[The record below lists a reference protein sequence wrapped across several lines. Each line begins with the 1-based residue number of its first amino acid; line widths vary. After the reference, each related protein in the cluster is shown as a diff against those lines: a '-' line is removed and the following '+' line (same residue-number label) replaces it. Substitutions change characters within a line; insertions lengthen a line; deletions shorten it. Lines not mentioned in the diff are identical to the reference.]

1 MRRTPSRIG
10 LSLAAKVAVA
20 WVGMTYAAAERGTPF
35 CPSKLRFAS
44 REDVVRQG
52 AWSYM
57 LNKEPVMG
65 FFPMRSKRVTPKNGI
80 EAHAAGLGSGK
91 PSKLRGRRA
100 S

>member
-1 MRRTPSRIG
+1 MGETAWRLGI
-10 LSLAAKVAVA
+10 SLVVAVAVA
-20 WVGMTYAAAERGTPF
+20 WSGMTYTVAERGTPF
-35 CPSKLRFAS
+35 CPSKLGFAS

-80 EAHAAGLGSGK
+80 EARCAIV
-91 PSKLRGRRA
+91 
-100 S
+100 